1 MRLTP
6 ICCSLLSVIAM
17 CFSIWFVI
25 GAFVEHR
32 VKDLEIATFT
42 DDFRAIKYD
51 CDEKGINCKTVG
63 TCMETVTSKQ
73 LEERGY
79 HKYEDCTE
87 DRAENLGR
95 LASVSL
101 HPLIYAWQNHHAR
114 NVSNKYALQF
124 LIPTV
129 AMPEAAWSNVYNQKT
144 TASGTSLR
152 FQDRLNTDELPK
164 VNALHFYHA
173 VDTIPHSHVPA
184 KDGCRATYPTGVFQP
199 EYETRLLITYNGTRT
214 KPHDKYD
221 TQVPVF
227 DITEQVQCGDP
238 AVSKNILLKDPA
250 EWTDATQPQPTLLF
264 STFAT
269 VHDHDGDAATPDE
282 LACPAGSISAKAG
295 GAITDGDMCFTQT
308 EIDILYT
315 HCTLQFRFLGAGAS
329 QTTTLMHDGT
339 YGIPNV
345 MTSPLKALSLPAAL
359 DGYYAGDGS
368 GNDDYTTRVRLLLGT
383 KFGDAAFAYTII
395 LAVCA
400 FLLADA
406 LLFLLSEVTWP
417 ERLLATYKQSAWIEA
432 RLRDLYKMRATN
444 VLIRNERFTLSV
456 LAAAVAF
463 IVWGIVLRGKWG
475 DTGSRRPICVD
486 AFSESIEE
494 DEDHNGWYRL
504 TSGGWQSDHDAANY
518 ENWAIL
524 LTWFSI
530 FALPIARYDSLIGP
544 LFESA
549 LVEAGGIVQITGGN
563 KKNVAAGVYA
573 NENQE
578 SSGGTWGAG
587 LREYALLGTVNLLAA
602 GGIIVGVVGQA
613 LMAGTYGIAWAQ
625 SVIAY
630 YARHKTAYET
640 PKLYASLF
648 DQCLATGAVAITT
661 AWVAAAAING
671 LAVQGV
677 GIPSLVMY
685 FMWVLVT
692 VFGFLPLLLYSDL
705 LGDPFDPDSAKEDC
719 KVSFWD
725 ASTKTDKGADRDPGW
740 HEEASLEGANCDTRY
755 ITYIVAVIL
764 SGLAVLIVFVF
775 LLFTTLSAMSQTRS
789 LNQEAQVD
797 DAEIS
802 AARDS
807 AKKVQITN
815 KGQFVSNA
823 SADPAVVVVKGFGVN
838 GVPVAAQRRAAPR
851 LFHGVGAMGG
861 VAGIGRA
868 GGRAV
873 GQAVTA
879 VVQQID
885 RPTQLQAAYM
895 TRSQTAQERHQ
906 EKLASLLGAPGAQ
919 ALADVPLQAV
929 SRR

>member
-1 MRLTP
+1 MPLLMRLTP

-101 HPLIYAWQNHHAR
+101 HPLVYAWQNHHAR

-152 FQDRLNTDELPK
+152 FQDRLNTDDLPK
-164 VNALHFYHA
+164 VNALHFFHA

-238 AVSKNILLKDPA
+238 EASKNYLLKDPA

-264 STFAT
+264 NNFADTSGVCASGATGKDTST
-269 VHDHDGDAATPDE
+269 DSD
-282 LACPAGSISAKAG
+282 L
-295 GAITDGDMCFTQT
+295 CFTQA

-417 ERLLATYKQSAWIEA
+417 ERLLATYRQSAWIEA

-456 LAAAVAF
+456 LAAVLAF
-463 IVWGIVLRGKWG
+463 IVWGILLRGKWG

-530 FALPIARYDSLIGP
+530 LALPIARYDSLIGP

-549 LVEAGGIVQITGGN
+549 LVEAGGIVQIGGN
-563 KKNVAAGVYA
+563 KKPVEKGVYA
-573 NENQE
+573 NENRE

-587 LREYALLGTVNLLAA
+587 LQEYALLGTVNLLAA

-640 PKLYASLF
+640 PKLYAALF

-705 LGDPFDPDSAKEDC
+705 LGDPFDEDSAKEDC

-725 ASTKTDKGADRDPGW
+725 ASTETANGASRDPGW
-740 HEEASLEGANCDTRY
+740 HADASLEGANCDTRY
-755 ITYIVAVIL
+755 ITYIIAVVL
-764 SGLAVLIVFVF
+764 SGLAVLVVFVF
-775 LLFTTLSAMSQTRS
+775 LLFSTLRAMSQTRS
-789 LNQEAQVD
+789 LNQEAEA
-797 DAEIS
+797 DATEIK

-807 AKKVQITN
+807 AKQVQLTN
-815 KGQFVSNA
+815 KGKFVASNA
-823 SADPAVVVVKGFGVN
+823 PADPASVVVNGFGVN
-838 GVPVAAQRRAAPR
+838 GAPPAAQRRVASR

-868 GGRAV
+868 SGRAV

-885 RPTQLQAAYM
+885 RPTHLESAYM

-906 EKLASLLGAPGAQ
+906 EKLASLLRAPGAQ
-919 ALADVPLQAV
+919 ALSNVPLQAV